1 LVHRSETAP
10 ALALT
15 IDDVAVTVAA
25 AVVVAAMAVMTPI
38 ATAVTSETT
47 NAGTMIVV
55 ARIAVAR
62 IAVARI
68 AVARIEVARIAVAR
82 IAVVRIEVARIA
94 VVRIAAMTAA
104 IETNADMKTAATL
117 ETPIVEDTI
126 AVNVMITMAESVMQG
141 VRTVIVMDNNEVPA
155 ATIVIDTT
163 ARLTVH
169 LGSENQLLEPL
180 ATENQL
186 PDLRLVMLMELI
198 HPLDEA
204 RVVDFPD
211 RTCPQSTHLNS
222 IISV

>member
-1 LVHRSETAP
+1 
-10 ALALT
+10 
-15 IDDVAVTVAA
+15 
-25 AVVVAAMAVMTPI
+25 
-38 ATAVTSETT
+38 
-47 NAGTMIVV
+47 V
-55 ARIAVAR
+55 ARIA
-62 IAVARI
+62 
-68 AVARIEVARIAVAR
+68 
-82 IAVVRIEVARIA
+82 VARIA

-186 PDLRLVMLMELI
+186 PDLRLVMLMEVRNMICLCDRQLLTLAL
-198 HPLDEA
+198 PADPSA
-204 RVVDFPD
+204 R
-211 RTCPQSTHLNS
+211 
-222 IISV
+222 

>member
-1 LVHRSETAP
+1 
-10 ALALT
+10 LT

-62 IAVARI
+62 I
-68 AVARIEVARIAVAR
+68 EVARIAVAR
-82 IAVVRIEVARIA
+82 IAVARIA

-186 PDLRLVMLMELI
+186 PDLRLVMLMEVRNMICLCDRQLLTLAL
-198 HPLDEA
+198 PADPSA
-204 RVVDFPD
+204 R
-211 RTCPQSTHLNS
+211 
-222 IISV
+222 